1 MPAVQH
7 PRVWLVLWCG
17 PSVLRHRASCFST
30 QSCAPTITC
39 SNTGCG
45 AGSTCCVDGSTL
57 QPFCAQGTNVTC
69 CGSEQ
74 MTCEAGT
81 ICDPVGGPCVTPSPE
96 PTEWCTDCQ
105 ALVKFLE
112 KKGCSDRRGVRRDF
126 QPPRVPFDRTIWPV
140 RLHRRQRL
148 ASLERVRDGGRLW
161 NGLVPLWIL
170 QSYVLRAMVPHR
182 RPTCA
187 LRTEKWRRRSCRW
200 STAVATTPPHWGL
213 LGEGSRRGGTMSRM
227 YALTVGATRRRPV
240 AV

>member
-112 KKGCSDRRGVRRDF
+112 KKGCAAIDGPCDGTFSPLVCLLIEQSGLCDYIVDNALPPLNACEMVGVCGTGSCPCGYCNPTYYG
-126 QPPRVPFDRTIWPV
+126 QWCLTGAQLVPFERKNGEDDHV
-140 RLHRRQRL
+140 AGRRPSQQRL
-148 ASLERVRDGGRLW
+148 LIGGSW
-161 NGLVPLWIL
+161 AK
-170 QSYVLRAMVPHR
+170 VLA
-182 RPTCA
+182 A
-187 LRTEKWRRRSCRW
+187 GAQCRGCM
-200 STAVATTPPHWGL
+200 P
-213 LGEGSRRGGTMSRM
+213 
-227 YALTVGATRRRPV
+227 
-240 AV
+240 